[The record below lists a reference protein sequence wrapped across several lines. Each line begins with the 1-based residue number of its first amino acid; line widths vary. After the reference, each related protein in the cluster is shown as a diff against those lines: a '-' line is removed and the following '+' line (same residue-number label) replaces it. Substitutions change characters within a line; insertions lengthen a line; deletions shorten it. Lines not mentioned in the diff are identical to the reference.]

1 MITPVCQ
8 SFGASSFHAILLS
21 SNVLHFLFNAIKI
34 SGRISSSPAAFSG
47 FQFLYGCCHFC
58 HCEHFL
64 FPKLNQI
71 AYVSVGNALTGL
83 NKSSKYSLHGEG
95 IYLISGFQFLY
106 GCCHFCRCEH
116 FLFPKLIYL
125 IFMGRDLFDF
135 WISIFVWLLPLLSL

>member
-8 SFGASSFHAILLS
+8 SFGASSFHAIPLS

-58 HCEHFL
+58 HCEYFL

-71 AYVSVGNALTGL
+71 AYVSVGNALTGF

-95 IYLISGFQFLY
+95 IYFSSLGM
-106 GCCHFCRCEH
+106 
-116 FLFPKLIYL
+116 FPVKYL
-125 IFMGRDLFDF
+125 MEIVVLETFSMQAANG
-135 WISIFVWLLPLLSL
+135 LPQYYVCQ